1 MPPRLPGELTDRI
14 TWLVS
19 DYRTLLSCALVCQE
33 WLPAS
38 RTALLDCVRLNRKP
52 GYDSFIKDVL
62 GSEHMYPYLRTT
74 RAMWIDQRLARG
86 SLVLTEQ
93 PWSYRTIHEFSGHF
107 PKLEHLR
114 LSDIDWNSPKH
125 WQPHPSVHLAI
136 RGFTSL
142 RKLELMWC
150 QLPSWHTLRRLVMA
164 LSPSL
169 TFLTL
174 LNVSCPSP
182 HGEAPAFVY
191 CATASLHKFELIG
204 VPSIF
209 SNQGLEP
216 FLRWLSYSC
225 PSNSLRRL
233 VFSEPKLS
241 TEYGGIL
248 TRIVP
253 GLVELCIIISSG
265 KCQ

>member
-1 MPPRLPGELTDRI
+1 M
-14 TWLVS
+14 
-19 DYRTLLSCALVCQE
+19 LSCALVCQE

-38 RTALLDCVRLNRKP
+38 RTALLDCVHLNRKP
-52 GYDSFIKDVL
+52 GYDSFIKNVL
-62 GSEHMYPYLRTT
+62 SSEHMYPYLRTT
-74 RAMWIDQRLARG
+74 RAMWIDERLASG
-86 SLVLTEQ
+86 GLVLTEQ
-93 PWSYRTIHEFSGHF
+93 PWSYRTIHEFSNHF

-150 QLPSWHTLRRLVMA
+150 QLPSWHTLRRLVAA

-169 TFLTL
+169 TFFRL
-174 LNVSCPSP
+174 LNVTCPIP
-182 HGEAPAFVY
+182 RGDAPALVY
-191 CATASLHKFELIG
+191 HATASLHEFELIG
-204 VPSIF
+204 VPSIS
-209 SNQGLEP
+209 SNRGLEP

-225 PSNSLRRL
+225 RSNSLRRL
-233 VFSEPKLS
+233 VFSEPNLS
-241 TEYGGIL
+241 TEYGVIL

-253 GLVELCIIISSG
+253 GLVELYVIISPG